1 MFHLVKVPGV
11 PSPPMLLNKDQYLA
25 RELQDRTVIP
35 INAPNFDDV
44 EVEGQKPAA
53 SKNSNPRG
61 FPWKKKWCGNMEVSE
76 NGGTPKS
83 SKITPF

>member
-1 MFHLVKVPGV
+1 
-11 PSPPMLLNKDQYLA
+11 MLRNKDQYLA

-61 FPWKKKWCGNMEVSE
+61 FPWKKK
-76 NGGTPKS
+76 
-83 SKITPF
+83 